1 MNTSDNNVA
10 LAKIVGRVF
19 VGIGSVVAI
28 CGLIWSGKTAA
39 FVSRASKASGTVIE
53 MERSTSSKGGSM
65 YSPVYTFADASGIIH
80 TQHSSFA
87 SSSYTFEPG
96 EKVIIL
102 YDSAAPTSSEIDTF
116 GQVWLGPLLVT
127 GFGMA
132 FGGFACFWLYV
143 VIRGTRTE
151 KENDAA
157 SY

>member
-1 MNTSDNNVA
+1 MKSSDNNIG
-10 LAKIVGRVF
+10 LAKLVGRVF

-28 CGLIWSGKTAA
+28 AGLIWLSKTAA
-39 FVSRASKASGTVIE
+39 FVSKASKASGTVIQ
-53 MERSTSSKGGSM
+53 MDSSTSSKGGTT
-65 YSPVYTFADASGIIH
+65 YSPVFTFTDASGIIH
-80 TQHSSFA
+80 TQHSSSG

-96 EKVIIL
+96 EKVVVL
-102 YDSAAPTSSEIDTF
+102 YDSAAPKNSEIDTF

-151 KENDAA
+151 KRE
-157 SY
+157 

>member
-1 MNTSDNNVA
+1 MKASDNNIG
-10 LAKIVGRVF
+10 LAKLVGRFF
-19 VGIGSVVAI
+19 VVVGSLVAI
-28 CGLIWSGKTAA
+28 IGLIWLGKTAA

-65 YSPVYTFADASGIIH
+65 YSPVYTFADASGITH

-96 EKVIIL
+96 EKVIVL
-102 YDSAAPTSSEIDTF
+102 YDSAAPINSKIDTF
-116 GQVWLGPLLVT
+116 GQVWLTPLFMS

-143 VIRGTRTE
+143 VIRGTRNENT
-151 KENDAA
+151 NDAT
-157 SY
+157 